1 MRKFIVI
8 ALAMLSTMLSTTTVF
23 AAAPGSAATAPV
35 YTKAA
40 FGIDVS
46 DLWWNPSESGWGMQL
61 VQEADF
67 VFATVYVY
75 GPNGS
80 PTWITGELVANGGG
94 VFSGPLYVTS
104 GPWFGGPFDPTAV
117 GTRQAGTMTFTLQT
131 AGTGTLTY
139 SVDGVQV
146 TKEVQRETLVLD
158 DYTGDYFS
166 SAKLQSS
173 GCSDPT
179 QDGVMVAAVSMNI
192 NQTTTNMSMVWAF
205 NSGNVC
211 TYSGAYGQ
219 AGHLGTFVGGFSCTN
234 GDAGQ
239 MLLYEMTYRPG
250 TISGQLSGS
259 GSNTGCQYTGNF
271 SGIDPN
277 YSPQ

>member
-1 MRKFIVI
+1 MRKLILI
-8 ALAMLSTMLSTTTVF
+8 AFAMLAIMPSTAAVAAFPSTT
-23 AAAPGSAATAPV
+23 AAGPV
-35 YTKAA
+35 ATKAA
-40 FGIDVS
+40 FGTDVS

-75 GPNGS
+75 GSNGS

-117 GTRQAGTMTFTLQT
+117 GIRQAGSMTFTQQT
-131 AGTGTLTY
+131 PGTGALTY
-139 SVDGVQV
+139 TVDGVQV

-158 DYTGDYFS
+158 DYTGDYFT
-166 SAKLQSS
+166 SAKFQSS
-173 GCSDPT
+173 GCTDPT

-192 NQTTTNMSMVWAF
+192 RQSTTNMSMVWAF
-205 NSGNVC
+205 DSGNVC

-219 AGHLGTFVGGFSCTN
+219 SGHLGTFVGSFTCTN
-234 GDAGQ
+234 GNAGQ
-239 MLLYEMTYRPG
+239 MLMYEMTYRPG
-250 TISGQLSGS
+250 TISGQLTGS

-277 YSPQ
+277 YAPQ

>member
-1 MRKFIVI
+1 VRKLVVI
-8 ALAMLSTMLSTTTVF
+8 ALAMLSPMLSTTVF
-23 AAAPGSAATAPV
+23 AAAQGNAATGPA

-40 FGIDVS
+40 FGTDVS

-61 VQEADF
+61 TQEADF

-75 GPNGS
+75 GPYGS
-80 PTWITGELVANGGG
+80 PTWITGQLVGNGAG

-104 GPWFGGPFDPTAV
+104 GPSFSGPFDPTAV

-131 AGTGTLTY
+131 AGTGALTY

-158 DYTGDYFS
+158 DYTGNYFS
-166 SAKLQSS
+166 SVKFQSS

-179 QDGVMVAAVSMNI
+179 RDGVMVGAVSMGV

-219 AGHLGTFVGGFSCTN
+219 AGHLGTFVGNFSCTN
-234 GDAGQ
+234 NDAGQ
-239 MLLYEMTYRPG
+239 MVFYEMRHRPG

-259 GSNTGCQYTGNF
+259 GSNTGCQYSGNF
-271 SGIDPN
+271 SGIDLN
-277 YSPQ
+277 YSSQ

>member
-1 MRKFIVI
+1 MVSKLVVI
-8 ALAMLSTMLSTTTVF
+8 ALAMLSTMFSTTAF
-23 AAAPGSAATAPV
+23 AAVQGNTSTGPV

-40 FGIDVS
+40 FGTDVS

-61 VQEADF
+61 TQEADF

-75 GPNGS
+75 GSNGS

-94 VFSGPLYVTS
+94 VFSGPLYLTS

-117 GTRQAGTMTFTLQT
+117 GIRQAGTMTFTLQT

-158 DYTGDYFS
+158 DYTGNYFS
-166 SAKLQSS
+166 STKLQSS
-173 GCSDPT
+173 GCADPM
-179 QDGVMVAAVSMNI
+179 QDGVTVGAVSMNI
-192 NQTTTNMSMVWAF
+192 NQTITDMSMVWAF
-205 NSGNVC
+205 DSGNVC

-219 AGHLGTFVGGFSCTN
+219 AGHLGTFVGNFSCTN

-239 MLLYEMTYRPG
+239 MVLYEMRHRPG

-259 GSNTGCQYTGNF
+259 GSNTGCQYTGDF

-277 YSPQ
+277 YSSQ